1 MKNVSNVQFTFF
13 DMVTHR
19 HQAKVLKYPLN
30 ENFLSLQ
37 IVTLKS
43 QLIFS
48 FWGHYKILKCKNMK

>member
-1 MKNVSNVQFTFF
+1 
-13 DMVTHR
+13 MVLPHH

-48 FWGHYKILKCKNMK
+48 FWGHYKILKLMGMGHHIKKRKLYV